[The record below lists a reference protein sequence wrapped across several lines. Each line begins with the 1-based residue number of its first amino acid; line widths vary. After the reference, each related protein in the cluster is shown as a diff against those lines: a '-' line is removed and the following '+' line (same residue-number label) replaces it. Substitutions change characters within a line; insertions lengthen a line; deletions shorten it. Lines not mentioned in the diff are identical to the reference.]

1 MRLLPGILLLILCC
15 FSRKPAVRH
24 RFLVLFG
31 GILYA
36 KTRTNSNEE
45 IHEKKNDFL
54 DFCPLFPADAVSS
67 DRRAEGVGREQRD
80 HRFFQNFLYTC
91 RSCVK
96 RGKPGGAK
104 RDL

>member
-54 DFCPLFPADAVSS
+54 DFFALCFLLMLCPLTGAQKVWAGNSVITDFSRIFYIPAGAVL
-67 DRRAEGVGREQRD
+67 RGEAW
-80 HRFFQNFLYTC
+80 
-91 RSCVK
+91 RS
-96 RGKPGGAK
+96 
-104 RDL
+104 